1 MGAYRKLNA
10 NENLFNF
17 SQNYEKSFVQFFLIS
32 FGVFCPHLSKI
43 LVWAYDLLRLHNSQ
57 IVI

>member
-10 NENLFNF
+10 NGNLFNF
-17 SQNYEKSFVQFFLIS
+17 SQNYEKSLVQFFLIS
-32 FGVFCPHLSKI
+32 FGVLCPHLSKI
-43 LVWAYDLLRLHNSQ
+43 LVWPYDLLHLHNSQ